1 MIEHLFK
8 KNTIWAEQRLK
19 EDADFFN
26 RLLAQQ
32 SPRYLWIGCS
42 DSRVPANQIVGLAPG
57 EVFVHRNVANVVHSS
72 DINVLS
78 VLEFAVKELKVRHII
93 VCGHYGCG
101 GVRAVI
107 RGQRG
112 GMVGHWISPI
122 AEIYAR
128 NRYNIDALSSEEERI
143 DALCELNV
151 VAQVERVAAT
161 PILMEAWQ
169 LEQDV
174 SVHGFVYGLKDGRLH
189 NLNVS
194 KHRPHQG
201 SKIEDKTE
209 KA

>member
-32 SPRYLWIGCS
+32 SPHYLWIGCS

-78 VLEFAVKELKVRHII
+78 VIEFAVKELKVRHII

-128 NRYNIDALSSEEERI
+128 NRYNIDALSTEDERI

-169 LEQDV
+169 QQQEV

-194 KHRPHQG
+194 KHRPE
-201 SKIEDKTE
+201 KPKTFQ
-209 KA
+209 KS